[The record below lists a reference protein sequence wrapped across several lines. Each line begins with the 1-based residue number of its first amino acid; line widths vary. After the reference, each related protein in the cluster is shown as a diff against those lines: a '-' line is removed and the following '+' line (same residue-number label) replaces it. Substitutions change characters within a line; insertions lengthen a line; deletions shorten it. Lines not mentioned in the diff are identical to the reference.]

1 MAGRS
6 KRPGVPVPGR
16 GGARGK
22 AVRVHAKAGRSH
34 SSIRW
39 LNRQLNDPY
48 VAEARRRGFR
58 ARSAFKLI
66 ELDERF
72 RVLRRGAAV
81 IDLGSA
87 PGGWTQVAVAR
98 VGAEPGGP
106 GRVVGI
112 DLQAMD
118 PVPGAVL
125 LQGDFLA
132 PDAPARLKA
141 ALGRPAD
148 VVLTDMA
155 PAATG
160 HAQTDHLRIMA
171 LLEAAAEFAAEVLA
185 PGGSFVG
192 KVLQGGAE
200 AGLLGRL
207 KRDFVQV
214 RHAKPPASRKDS
226 AELYLVATGFRASR
240 PDRRESPG

>member
-1 MAGRS
+1 MT
-6 KRPGVPVPGR
+6 GR
-16 GGARGK
+16 GTRDK
-22 AVRVHAKAGRSH
+22 AVRVRAKAGRSH

-48 VAEARRRGFR
+48 VAEAKRRGYR
-58 ARSAFKLI
+58 SRSAFKLM
-66 ELDERF
+66 ELDDRF
-72 RVLRRGAAV
+72 RFLKRGAAV
-81 IDLGSA
+81 IDLGAA

-98 VGAEPGGP
+98 VGADAGGP

-112 DLQAMD
+112 DLLPMD
-118 PVPGAVL
+118 AVPGAVL

-132 PDAPARLKA
+132 DDAPARLA
-141 ALGRPAD
+141 QALGRPAD

-155 PAATG
+155 PASTG
-160 HAQTDHLRIMA
+160 HAQTDHLRIMG
-171 LLEAAAEFAAEVLA
+171 LLEAAAEFAATVLA

-200 AGLLGRL
+200 AGLLVRL
-207 KRDFVQV
+207 KRDFAQV

-226 AELYLVATGFRASR
+226 AELYLVATGFRKR
-240 PDRRESPG
+240 